1 MQKLSR
7 RKIFRIIWFSI
18 VGVFLIWNWS
28 TFQSRDLP
36 KGTFDSDSQITV
48 NENGDKITFSPT
60 NANKKIEVIFFQGG
74 MTDPKAYA
82 PLCRK
87 IAENGFTCHLI
98 KMSWRLPQFDYK
110 KVSKLFDLSSGK
122 YVIGGHSQGG
132 KMTSQFVYENP
143 NLMKGLFLVGTSHP
157 RDINLSNLTI
167 PTIKLY
173 AENDGLASVEEVFE
187 NKNKLPKKSK
197 MILIKGGNHSQF
209 GYLGKLFLDNK
220 ANISLEEQQQET
232 LKQLIVFLNDINDGT
247 NQDRGDLP

>member
-1 MQKLSR
+1 
-7 RKIFRIIWFSI
+7 
-18 VGVFLIWNWS
+18 
-28 TFQSRDLP
+28 
-36 KGTFDSDSQITV
+36 
-48 NENGDKITFSPT
+48 
-60 NANKKIEVIFFQGG
+60 
-74 MTDPKAYA
+74 
-82 PLCRK
+82 
-87 IAENGFTCHLI
+87 
-98 KMSWRLPQFDYK
+98 
-110 KVSKLFDLSSGK
+110 
-122 YVIGGHSQGG
+122 VIGGHSQGG